1 MRHSQ
6 TEGLCGLRRCERPS
20 KYLMRWRV
28 RSIRELCESAPGE
41 MGKGLFWLSSG
52 AEAQTFLERLFGTTE
67 VVPLRFSPSSHFG
80 LWKARFQSVLRIVF
94 SARAKARVPSLALFG
109 PAKAVPLLPGHG
121 FVLSSAANAVPY
133 FGSFVAGGGVGDLGI
148 GGLVVARR
156 ADDPKSRG
164 LKGSGN
170 GGPKRPLTG
179 YGGDPG
185 TGENPET
192 DAESDPEN
200 EGFAQHS
207 DDDGVP
213 EDMATLVLDKSGLG
227 SGLGPGASSASGQAV
242 LTAGP
247 LGSVNYAADASSDA
261 AVMLR
266 VAAGDEA
273 SYNYLVGK
281 YHRAMINFLYRMVH
295 NQAVAEELAQE
306 VFLRVYR
313 SRESYRAEAKFTT
326 WLYRIATN
334 LAVNHARDTKHERSA
349 QNVYLDAPDEE
360 SGTTP
365 DVADD
370 TPTVEQTML
379 RVERLAAIRGQVM
392 ELPEVQRM
400 AVLMH

>member
-1 MRHSQ
+1 MMVLADVPEP
-6 TEGLCGLRRCERPS
+6 TLAVDGAGLR
-20 KYLMRWRV
+20 
-28 RSIRELCESAPGE
+28 
-41 MGKGLFWLSSG
+41 
-52 AEAQTFLERLFGTTE
+52 
-67 VVPLRFSPSSHFG
+67 
-80 LWKARFQSVLRIVF
+80 
-94 SARAKARVPSLALFG
+94 
-109 PAKAVPLLPGHG
+109 GHG
-121 FVLSSAANAVPY
+121 FAWTALAR
-133 FGSFVAGGGVGDLGI
+133 GSDG
-148 GGLVVARR
+148 
-156 ADDPKSRG
+156 PKSRVA
-164 LKGSGN
+164 KDSGEIRPAGQ
-170 GGPKRPLTG
+170 GGKL
-179 YGGDPG
+179 
-185 TGENPET
+185 
-192 DAESDPEN
+192 DPEN
-200 EGFAQHS
+200 EGFAQPL
-207 DDDGVP
+207 DGDRVP

-227 SGLGPGASSASGQAV
+227 PTLGQSAV
-242 LTAGP
+242 LNQPNAHRPT
-247 LGSVNYAADASSDA
+247 NHAADESSDA

-370 TPTVEQTML
+370 TPTIEQTML
-379 RVERLAAIRGQVM
+379 RDERMAAIRAHVM
-392 ELPEVQRM
+392 ELPERQRM
-400 AVLMH
+400 AVLMHKYQGMDYRQIGDVLKLSESATKSLLFRAYQTLREKLKDFV